1 MNARAREMASS
12 SRIRGLLYG
21 LAGGLSLSFGGVLI
35 RFIEDANSWQ
45 VIAYRSG
52 FLGLAIAC
60 LCVARYRGHV
70 FRAYRAIGWPGL
82 AAALILALGYP
93 AYVLALL
100 NTTIANALFLLST
113 APMIAAVFGWLI
125 LHERVR
131 RSTWAAIFGAALGV
145 LVMVYEGLRGGGLFG
160 NVMALGAAL
169 TFAAYTIA
177 IRWSRGVD
185 MLPALSLAGFFAA
198 IMGVVGANGDMAVS
212 ERDLALCIVMG
223 GFQAAFGFMC
233 YTLSARHILAA
244 EVNLLAMGE
253 VVLGPIWV
261 WLVIGEIPSELALF
275 GGAIVLA
282 SVFSF
287 AVSSV
292 RASRRRQEAETG

>member
-1 MNARAREMASS
+1 MNPRAASARV
-12 SRIRGLLYG
+12 RGLLYG
-21 LAGGLSLSFGGVLI
+21 LAGGLSLSIGGVLI
-35 RFIEDANSWQ
+35 RFIESANSWQ
-45 VIAYRSG
+45 VIAYRST
-52 FLGLAIAC
+52 FLGLAIAL
-60 LCVARYRGHV
+60 LCVARHRGGV

-93 AYVLALL
+93 TYVLALL

-113 APMIAAVFGWLI
+113 APLIAAVLGWI
-125 LHERVR
+125 LLRERVR
-131 RSTWAAIFGAALGV
+131 RSTWVAILGTVLGV
-145 LVMVYEGLRGGGLFG
+145 LVMVYEGMRGGGLFG

-169 TFAAYTIA
+169 CFAAYTIA

-185 MLPALSLAGFFAA
+185 MLPALSLAGLFAGG
-198 IMGVVGANGDMAVS
+198 MGVIGAGGDLTVS
-212 ERDLALCIVMG
+212 NHDLALCLVMG
-223 GFQAAFGFMC
+223 GFQASLGFMFF
-233 YTLSARHILAA
+233 TLSARHILAA

-261 WLVIGEIPSELALF
+261 WLVIGEVPSQVTLV

-287 AVSSV
+287 AVASV
-292 RASRRRQEAETG
+292 RASRRAST